1 MGKKQKNAVEIK
13 AQIAALRDELREA
26 ERAEREKIGREM
38 QRLTGKTTWEE
49 IKAFLDVK
57 RAKLDSV

>member
-1 MGKKQKNAVEIK
+1 MGKKQKTAAEIK
-13 AQIAALRDELREA
+13 SQISALKGELREA

>member
-1 MGKKQKNAVEIK
+1 MGKKQKTAAEIK
-13 AQIAALRDELREA
+13 SQISALKGELREA
-26 ERAEREKIGREM
+26 EQAEREKIGREM

>member
-57 RAKLDSV
+57 RAKSDSV

>member
-1 MGKKQKNAVEIK
+1 MGKKQKSPDDIK
-13 AQIAALRDELREA
+13 AQIAALKSELREA
-26 ERAEREKIGREM
+26 ERAERERIGQEM